1 MLAVVCYNRYIDWV
15 TAVASSSVLIV
26 GNAFGN
32 RATAL
37 SAHKLVNQQ
46 LAGCSN
52 LKVKELSML
61 LGSVV

>member
-1 MLAVVCYNRYIDWV
+1 V

-37 SAHKLVNQQ
+37 STYKLVGQL
-46 LAGCSN
+46 LAGGSN
-52 LKVKELSML
+52 LKVKELSMA